1 MDMRVHPTTQAA
13 RGGEAERSRALTV
26 NSYVQVFKTRSVSA
40 RAPGLHISA
49 RKHFV
54 ADLSPTVCGD

>member
-13 RGGEAERSRALTV
+13 RGEEAERSRALTV
-26 NSYVQVFKTRSVSA
+26 NSYVQVIKTRSVSA
-40 RAPGLHISA
+40 RAPVFSS

-54 ADLSPTVCGD
+54 ADLSLTVCGD